1 MNEDEMK
8 KMLEELASL
17 RKEQKDK
24 VKDRIKKYDQ
34 IMGGISFDFASLYP
48 SSMTMKFP
56 SKQGRRKKKIKKIFD
71 I

>member
-1 MNEDEMK
+1 MDDEFR

-24 VKDRIKKYDQ
+24 IKDRIKNYDH

-48 SSMTMKFP
+48 SSMTMRFP
-56 SKQGRRKKKIKKIFD
+56 SKQSIRKNKIKKIFQ
-71 I
+71 